1 MTIHSGTSA
10 AATVGQTVQTMSGAG
25 YLEQLLFKI
34 SAADMAVTTDQAM
47 TKIFSGTKWTATR
60 IFALRAAGAYNT
72 ACLGG
77 VYTAASK
84 GGSAIV
90 AATQTY
96 AGLTGAAK
104 MADLTLAALLGTDV
118 QSAAVIYVA
127 LTTANGAALT
137 ADYYVYGVVLD

>member
-1 MTIHSGTSA
+1 MTIHSGTSVA
-10 AATVGQTVQTMSGAG
+10 TTVGQTVQSMTGAG
-25 YLEQLLFKI
+25 YLDQLLFKI

-60 IFALRAAGAYNT
+60 IFALRASGAYNT

-77 VYTAASK
+77 VYTAATK

-104 MADLTLAALLGTDV
+104 MVDLTLAALLGTDV

-127 LTTANGAALT
+127 LTTANSAALT
-137 ADYYVYGVVLD
+137 ADFYVYGVVLD